1 MIRHFFIS
9 MILAAAVF
17 VSTVPVAACG
27 ERVEVRFFESDGD
40 IFEITNKSRGPMNLA
55 SLTIRLAGSRGRLIF
70 DTEFGGPGASMA
82 QPFEPFAG
90 EVGLEAA
97 TPVDDGGEVMRL
109 KFSGFEPGR
118 RFEFMIDVDD
128 RVESAE
134 FGRAVASGDEIEGAG
149 AEAVLMRADGGTSRI
164 RGRFGSDGRALLR
177 GGVCA

>member
-1 MIRHFFIS
+1 
-9 MILAAAVF
+9 
-17 VSTVPVAACG
+17 
-27 ERVEVRFFESDGD
+27 
-40 IFEITNKSRGPMNLA
+40 
-55 SLTIRLAGSRGRLIF
+55 
-70 DTEFGGPGASMA
+70 
-82 QPFEPFAG
+82 
-90 EVGLEAA
+90 
-97 TPVDDGGEVMRL
+97 MRL

-164 RGRFGSDGRALLR
+164 RDRFGSDGRALLR